1 MAAISSTNPNVSGAY
16 STMVKLSDGSIT
28 SLANFLRA
36 PGVLT
41 IIGFISGAYN
51 AQVKTSA
58 GAIKALADYWKTPGA
73 DTISGDSQVL
83 GYGGMIKDADGA
95 LLTIADQARIQYVPP
110 GP

>member
-16 STMVKLSDGSIT
+16 ATMVKLSDGNIT

-41 IIGFISGAYN
+41 ITGFVSGGYN

-73 DTISGDSQVL
+73 DTIAGSTQGC
-83 GYGGMIKDADGA
+83 GYGGMIKDADGV
-95 LLTIADQARIQYVPP
+95 LQTIANQARIQYVAP

>member
-16 STMVKLSDGSIT
+16 ATMVKLSDGSIT
-28 SLANFLRA
+28 SLANYLRA

-41 IIGFISGAYN
+41 ITGFLSGAYN
-51 AQVKTSA
+51 AQIKTSA

-73 DTISGDSQVL
+73 DTITGSVQGT

-95 LLTIADQARIQYVPP
+95 LLTISNQARIQYV
-110 GP
+110 GS

>member
-1 MAAISSTNPNVSGAY
+1 MAAISSTTPNISGAY

-41 IIGFISGAYN
+41 ITGYISGAYN
-51 AQVKTSA
+51 SMVKLSDNT
-58 GAIKALADYWKTPGA
+58 IVELAAYWKTPGA
-73 DTISGDSQVL
+73 LTIAGSTQVL
-83 GYGGMIKDADGA
+83 GYGGMIKDADGN
-95 LLTIADQARIQYVPP
+95 LQTIANQARIQYVAP